1 MERSETLQQM
11 YVARSKLAKV
21 IQLQEKLE
29 YGLLDADA
37 AIYNL
42 TEQQKTNYIA
52 ESENLKT
59 LLINELVGMM
69 NAYLQA
75 QND

>member
-11 YVARSKLAKV
+11 YIARSKLAKV

-42 TEQQKTNYIA
+42 TEQQKTDYIT
-52 ESENLKT
+52 ENENLKT
-59 LLINELVGMM
+59 LLINELIGMM
-69 NAYLQA
+69 NAYLQG
-75 QND
+75 Q